1 MNAEKAKKSP
11 RKIISNTISWVLG
24 GLILLLV
31 VFQIIMVR
39 SSSYVNY
46 GVPSLFGYSFMSV
59 ATDSMV
65 GTASDSLPVGTGVIM
80 RQIPVG
86 DVSTS
91 DVITFKSDYL
101 TSKAG
106 FTVVVSHRVQ
116 EILLSPS
123 KENGYGGV
131 AAKVGEEYSLD
142 GGNTWVTSDGKL
154 VSALGGTAV
163 RIRLISSPDDSMVSY
178 NIPTYNSESVGA
190 YTFYACGDNLNAETC
205 GTNGCARTYRD
216 KVTQSNY
223 IGKIVSHNDALG
235 WLLGVAMSTW
245 FVPVCCLVPLAI
257 IVTFSAIDLVKEGRG
272 EQAEEERQILLAAN
286 KAGVDPNDERAYL
299 LFSEKQRYKLQ
310 VREQLEKAKEEERK
324 RILREMKK
332 KGNGAATM
340 EVKS

>member
-65 GTASDSLPVGTGVIM
+65 GTASD
-80 RQIPVG
+80 
-86 DVSTS
+86 
-91 DVITFKSDYL
+91 
-101 TSKAG
+101 
-106 FTVVVSHRVQ
+106 
-116 EILLSPS
+116 S